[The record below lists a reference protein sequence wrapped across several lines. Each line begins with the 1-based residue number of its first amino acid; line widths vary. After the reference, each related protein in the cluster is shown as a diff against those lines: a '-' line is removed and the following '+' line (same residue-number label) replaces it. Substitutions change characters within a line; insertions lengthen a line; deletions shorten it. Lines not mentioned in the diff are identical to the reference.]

1 MMSLQKPL
9 ALLLLL
15 LRVAAISAWL
25 VAGFQWSPLMAGITA
40 VLVSLYFPLIST
52 VAACIGAVKA
62 WSWPVWV
69 SVLVFLPGVVLALMA
84 IAGVGAAS
92 AMAWHKFKGFPPR
105 GQRTDAGAQSGT
117 GGPSQPRGDT
127 IEGEVI
133 SSRVDPER

>member
-1 MMSLQKPL
+1 MSLQKVL

-25 VAGFQWSPLMAGITA
+25 VGSFHWSSLMAGITA
-40 VLVSLYFPLIST
+40 VLLSLYFPLIST
-52 VAACIGAVKA
+52 VAASIGAVKA
-62 WSWPVWV
+62 WAWPVWV

-84 IAGVGAAS
+84 LAGVGAAS

-105 GQRTDAGAQSGT
+105 GHRTDSGAQPGA
-117 GGPSQPRGDT
+117 GRASQTRGDT

-133 SSRVDPER
+133 SSRVDPDR

>member
-1 MMSLQKPL
+1 MVSLQKPL
-9 ALLLLL
+9 ALVLLL

-25 VAGFQWSPLMAGITA
+25 VGGFQWSSLMAGVTA
-40 VLVSLYFPLIST
+40 VLLSLYFPLIST
-52 VAACIGAVKA
+52 VMASIAAVKA

-84 IAGVGAAS
+84 LAGVGAAS
-92 AMAWHKFKGFPPR
+92 AVAWHRFKKLSPR
-105 GQRTDAGAQSGT
+105 RAGAASTPPPQASSSGT
-117 GGPSQPRGDT
+117 T